1 MPPKSSHYRM
11 ADRLAGGQLGQIL
24 LQLQARG
31 LAADSIAA
39 RLYASYGIETTGT
52 TVSNWLAMLETAAP

>member
-1 MPPKSSHYRM
+1 M